1 YKKMKTLMCWNCIL
15 HDKRPA
21 DQVLSPIKL
30 LYVMAN
36 LVDGKF
42 EEYSNG
48 IYGGLLYVFTL
59 E

>member
-1 YKKMKTLMCWNCIL
+1 MKTLMCWNCIL